1 MPSPLLSSKPSPL
14 PSIPLLALL
23 LIALLLAGCSSPHYL
38 QVDPR
43 VSAELPRSGQGQ
55 AVAVHVVDGRD
66 SEVLG
71 TRSGAEMSAATIT
84 VHAHELVPKL
94 QAQAEEA
101 VRQMGFSPTRQTDTT
116 PRLTLTLMRLDYARG
131 DGVPVLGEA
140 VLEAVF
146 QAEAANAGTTYTG
159 TYTSRRTQSYALR
172 PSQEANTRMVNELL
186 SDGLN
191 RSFRDPELG
200 ALLAR

>member
-1 MPSPLLSSKPSPL
+1 MPSPMPNPVPSPRL
-14 PSIPLLALL
+14 RLPLLALL
-23 LIALLLAGCSSPHYL
+23 LVALLLAGCSSPHYL

-43 VSAELPRSGQGQ
+43 LSAELPRSGQGQ

-66 SEVLG
+66 SDVLG
-71 TRSGAEMSAATIT
+71 TRSGAEMSTATIT
-84 VHAHELVPKL
+84 VQAHELVPKL

-101 VRQMGFSPTRQTDTT
+101 VRQMGFSPTRQVDST
-116 PRLTLTLMRLDYARG
+116 PRLTLTLRRLDYARG
-131 DGVPVLGEA
+131 DDVPVLGEA

-146 QAEAANAGTTYTG
+146 QAEAVNAGTTYTG
-159 TYTSRRTQSYALR
+159 TYTSRRSQSYALR